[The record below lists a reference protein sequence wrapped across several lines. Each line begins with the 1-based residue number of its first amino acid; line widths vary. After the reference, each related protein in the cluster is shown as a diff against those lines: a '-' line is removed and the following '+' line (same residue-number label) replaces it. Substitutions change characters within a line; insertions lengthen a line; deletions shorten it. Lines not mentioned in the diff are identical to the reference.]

1 MTFLL
6 PMIQRWFKS
15 KQASPS
21 AEVAAG
27 SNSDRYASPASTSLD
42 ELVNMR
48 AQATALR
55 RATRKR
61 SAAPASGPAMSRRL
75 GRGLDF
81 AEVREYQAGDDVR
94 MIDWKVTARTGKT
107 HTKLFVEE
115 RERPVMLVVDFR
127 SHMRF
132 GTQGMFK
139 SVMAA
144 RLSALI
150 GWTANNNQDR
160 VGGFVF
166 TDDWHT
172 EIRPRSGRRGLMNFF
187 RGIAQAQMHAPSGDQ
202 GQLAD
207 TLSRL
212 RTAVH
217 AGSTVVIFS
226 DFIGFDEQAQL
237 AMGNLLQRLDIL
249 AVHIVDPIE
258 GQLPDA
264 GRYSL
269 SGMHSQAGNS
279 LAIDTGSKTQTQRYL
294 EGQIKHQ
301 QAVADFFSSH
311 GHVYIR
317 ALTSQPLLDI
327 AARILSRKAD
337 KVSGKLSNEVSGQVS
352 DKLSETVPGNL
363 PGNVSGNVSGN
374 SAHSGSS

>member
-1 MTFLL
+1 MTTTV
-6 PMIQRWFKS
+6 PRMQRWFKKKS
-15 KQASPS
+15 VQSQS
-21 AEVAAG
+21 AATQTD
-27 SNSDRYASPASTSLD
+27 NTDRFKSPASTSLD
-42 ELVNMR
+42 ELVSMR
-48 AQATALR
+48 EQAQALR
-55 RATRKR
+55 RNTRKK
-61 SAAPASGPAMSRRL
+61 SAAPASGPSMSRQL

-94 MIDWKVTARTGKT
+94 MIDWKVTARTGKA

-172 EIRPRSGRRGLMNFF
+172 EVRPRSGRRGLMNFF
-187 RGIAQAQMHAPSGDQ
+187 RGIAEAQMHMPSGDS

-217 AGSTVVIFS
+217 SGSTVIIFS
-226 DFIGFDEQAQL
+226 DFIGFDQQAQL

-264 GRYSL
+264 GRYSV
-269 SGMHSQAGNS
+269 SGMHAQSGNRMSIDTSSQA
-279 LAIDTGSKTQTQRYL
+279 QTQRYL
-294 EGQIKHQ
+294 AKQVKHQ
-301 QAVADFFSSH
+301 QTVADFFSSH
-311 GHVYIR
+311 GHLYIR
-317 ALTSQPLLDI
+317 APTNQPLLDI
-327 AARILSRKAD
+327 AARILGRVPER
-337 KVSGKLSNEVSGQVS
+337 VSTSTKQRE
-352 DKLSETVPGNL
+352 
-363 PGNVSGNVSGN
+363 
-374 SAHSGSS
+374 SS

>member
-1 MTFLL
+1 MTNAV
-6 PMIQRWFKS
+6 PMMQRWFKKKS
-15 KQASPS
+15 GK
-21 AEVAAG
+21 
-27 SNSDRYASPASTSLD
+27 SNVKAVPKTDSGRFHSPASTSLD

-48 AQATALR
+48 DQAQALR
-55 RATRKR
+55 RNTRKK
-61 SAAPASGPAMSRRL
+61 SAAPAIGPAMSKRL

-94 MIDWKVTARTGKT
+94 MIDWKVTARTGQT

-144 RLSALI
+144 RLSALMA
-150 GWTANNNQDR
+150 WTANNNQDR

-172 EIRPRSGRRGLMNFF
+172 EIRPRSGRRGLMNLF
-187 RGIAQAQMHAPSGDQ
+187 RGIAQAQMHAPSGDR

-237 AMGNLLQRLDIL
+237 AMGNLLQRLDII

-258 GQLPDA
+258 AQLPGA
-264 GRYSL
+264 GRYAL
-269 SGMHSQAGNS
+269 SGMHSQTGDK
-279 LAIDTGSKTQTQRYL
+279 LAIDTSSQTQIQRYL
-294 EGQIKHQ
+294 AKQVLHQ
-301 QAVADFFSSH
+301 RTVADFFSSH
-311 GHVYIR
+311 GHLYIK
-317 ALTSQPLLDI
+317 APTNQPLLDI
-327 AARILSRKAD
+327 AARILGRVPE
-337 KVSGKLSNEVSGQVS
+337 KVPAVSSVS
-352 DKLSETVPGNL
+352 KSI
-363 PGNVSGNVSGN
+363 
-374 SAHSGSS
+374 

>member
-1 MTFLL
+1 MTFAV
-6 PMIQRWFKS
+6 PMMQRWFKKRS
-15 KQASPS
+15 VESDVKSIL
-21 AEVAAG
+21 G
-27 SNSDRYASPASTSLD
+27 SDSDRYQSPASTSLD
-42 ELVNMR
+42 ELVSMR
-48 AQATALR
+48 EQAQALR
-55 RATRKR
+55 RNARKK
-61 SAAPASGPAMSRRL
+61 SAAPASGPAMSKRL

-94 MIDWKVTARTGKT
+94 MIDWKVTARTGQT

-172 EIRPRSGRRGLMNFF
+172 EVRPRSGRRGLMNFF
-187 RGIAQAQMHAPSGDQ
+187 RGIAQAQMHAPSGDR

-217 AGSTVVIFS
+217 SGSTVIIFS
-226 DFIGFDEQAQL
+226 DFIGFDEPAQL
-237 AMGNLLQRLDIL
+237 AMGNLLQRLDIM

-258 GQLPDA
+258 SQLPNA
-264 GRYSL
+264 GRYTL
-269 SGMHSQAGNS
+269 SGMHAQTGNK
-279 LAIDTGSKTQTQRYL
+279 LAIDTSSQTQTQRYL
-294 EGQIKHQ
+294 NKHLKHQ
-301 QAVADFFSSH
+301 QTVADFFSSH
-311 GHVYIR
+311 GHLYIR
-317 ALTSQPLLDI
+317 AQTNQPLLDV
-327 AARILSRKAD
+327 AARILGR
-337 KVSGKLSNEVSGQVS
+337 
-352 DKLSETVPGNL
+352 VPD
-363 PGNVSGNVSGN
+363 NVSNQSVQSVKP
-374 SAHSGSS
+374 

>member
-1 MTFLL
+1 MK
-6 PMIQRWFKS
+6 RWFRKKTVETIPANS
-15 KQASPS
+15 T
-21 AEVAAG
+21 G
-27 SNSDRYASPASTSLD
+27 SDANRFHSPASTSLD
-42 ELVNMR
+42 ELVSMR
-48 AQATALR
+48 DQAQALR
-55 RATRKR
+55 RNIRKK
-61 SAAPASGPAMSRRL
+61 SAAPATGPAMSKRL

-107 HTKLFVEE
+107 HTKLFIEE

-150 GWTANNNQDR
+150 AWTANSNHDR

-172 EIRPRSGRRGLMNFF
+172 EVRPRSGRRGLMNFF
-187 RGIAQAQMHAPSGDQ
+187 RGIAEAQMHAPSGDRE
-202 GQLAD
+202 QLAD

-226 DFIGFDEQAQL
+226 DFIGFDQQAQL

-258 GQLPDA
+258 DQLPSS

-269 SGMHSQAGNS
+269 SGMHAQAGRKLSIDTSSRSQAQS
-279 LAIDTGSKTQTQRYL
+279 YL
-294 EGQIKHQ
+294 DKQVKHQ
-301 QAVADFFSSH
+301 QAVADFFNSH
-311 GHVYIR
+311 GHLYIR
-317 ALTSQPLLDI
+317 ALTSQPLADI
-327 AARILSRKAD
+327 ATRILGRVPDRLSSAADDKTSREHVTTTRVA
-337 KVSGKLSNEVSGQVS
+337 
-352 DKLSETVPGNL
+352 
-363 PGNVSGNVSGN
+363 
-374 SAHSGSS
+374 GS

>member
-1 MTFLL
+1 ML
-6 PMIQRWFKS
+6 RWFNK
-15 KQASPS
+15 KRAIPN
-21 AEVAAG
+21 ATAPAAAANG
-27 SNSDRYASPASTSLD
+27 RYQSPASTSLD
-42 ELVNMR
+42 ELVGMR
-48 AQATALR
+48 DQAQALR
-55 RATRKR
+55 RNSRKK

-94 MIDWKVTARTGKT
+94 MIDWKVTARTGQT

-150 GWTANNNQDR
+150 GWTANYNQDR

-172 EIRPRSGRRGLMNFF
+172 DIRPRSGRRGLMGFF
-187 RGIAQAQMHAPSGDQ
+187 RGIADAQMHAPSGDT

-212 RTAVH
+212 RLVVH
-217 AGSTVVIFS
+217 GGSTVVIFS
-226 DFIGFDEQAQL
+226 DFIGFNDKAKM
-237 AMGNLLQRLDIL
+237 AMGNLLQRLDII
-249 AVHIVDPIE
+249 AVHIVDPVE
-258 GQLPDA
+258 SQLPSS
-264 GRYSL
+264 GRYAIK
-269 SGMHSQAGNS
+269 GMHTPSDMV
-279 LAIDTGSKTQTQRYL
+279 LAIDTGIQAQSKRYV
-294 EGQIKHQ
+294 EKQIRHQ
-301 QAVADFFSSH
+301 QEVSDFFSSH
-311 GHVYIR
+311 GHLYIK
-317 ALTSQPLLDI
+317 ALTNQPLLDI
-327 AARILSRKAD
+327 ASRILARIPDNAQKTTAESVD
-337 KVSGKLSNEVSGQVS
+337 
-352 DKLSETVPGNL
+352 P
-363 PGNVSGNVSGN
+363 
-374 SAHSGSS
+374 

>member
-1 MTFLL
+1 MRTWLN
-6 PMIQRWFKS
+6 RTRVDKS
-15 KQASPS
+15 EGAS
-21 AEVAAG
+21 AA
-27 SNSDRYASPASTSLD
+27 SNERYQSPASTSLD
-42 ELVNMR
+42 ELVGLR
-48 AQATALR
+48 DQAQALR
-55 RATRKR
+55 RNTRKK
-61 SAAPASGPAMSRRL
+61 SAAPTSGPAISRRL

-144 RLSALI
+144 RLSALL
-150 GWTANNNQDR
+150 GWTANFNHDR

-172 EIRPRSGRRGLMNFF
+172 DIRPRSGRRGLMSFF
-187 RGIAQAQMHAPSGDQ
+187 RGIADAQMHAPSGDV

-207 TLSRL
+207 TLRRL
-212 RTAVH
+212 RTVVH
-217 AGSTVVIFS
+217 GGSTVIIFS
-226 DFIGFDEQAQL
+226 DFIGFDDDAKN
-237 AMGNLLQRLDIL
+237 AMGNLLNRLDIL

-258 GQLPDA
+258 CELPQS
-264 GRYSL
+264 GRYNIK
-269 SGMHSQAGNS
+269 GMHSQAERLLS
-279 LAIDTGSKTQTQRYL
+279 IDTGSRVHAQQYL
-294 EGQIKHQ
+294 QKQVRHQ

-311 GHVYIR
+311 GHLYVQ
-317 ALTSQPLLDI
+317 ALTNQPLLDI
-327 AARILSRKAD
+327 ATRILARIPD
-337 KVSGKLSNEVSGQVS
+337 KVQVDS
-352 DKLSETVPGNL
+352 DAGLNRS
-363 PGNVSGNVSGN
+363 
-374 SAHSGSS
+374 

>member
-1 MTFLL
+1 M
-6 PMIQRWFKS
+6 MQNWFNKKRS
-15 KQASPS
+15 TSTATKNVAS
-21 AEVAAG
+21 
-27 SNSDRYASPASTSLD
+27 NNRFQSPASTSLD
-42 ELVNMR
+42 ELVGMR
-48 AQATALR
+48 DQAQALR
-55 RATRKR
+55 RNSRKK
-61 SAAPASGPAMSRRL
+61 SAAPTSGPAVSQRL

-144 RLSALI
+144 RLSALL
-150 GWTANNNQDR
+150 GWTANFNQDR

-172 EIRPRSGRRGLMNFF
+172 DIRPRSGRRGLMNFF
-187 RGIAQAQMHAPSGDQ
+187 RGIADAQMHAPSGDR

-212 RTAVH
+212 RTVVH
-217 AGSTVVIFS
+217 GGSTVIIFS
-226 DFIGFDEQAQL
+226 DFIGFDEKAKM

-258 GQLPDA
+258 ASLPSS
-264 GRYSL
+264 GRYAIK
-269 SGMHSQAGNS
+269 GMHAQSGDS
-279 LAIDTGSKTQTQRYL
+279 LAIDTGSAAHARQYIEK
-294 EGQIKHQ
+294 QIRHQ
-301 QAVADFFSSH
+301 QSVSDFFSSH
-311 GHVYIR
+311 GHLYVK
-317 ALTSQPLLDI
+317 ALTNQPLLDI
-327 AARILSRKAD
+327 ATRILARIPD
-337 KVSGKLSNEVSGQVS
+337 KVS
-352 DKLSETVPGNL
+352 SEQTV
-363 PGNVSGNVSGN
+363 
-374 SAHSGSS
+374 ASS

>member
-1 MTFLL
+1 MTLSL
-6 PMIQRWFKS
+6 PMMQRWFK
-15 KQASPS
+15 KKPVKNHAQVASD
-21 AEVAAG
+21 
-27 SNSDRYASPASTSLD
+27 SNVERYASPASTSLD
-42 ELVNMR
+42 ELVSMR
-48 AQATALR
+48 DQAQALR
-55 RATRKR
+55 RNTRKK
-61 SAAPASGPAMSRRL
+61 SAAPATGPAASSRL

-107 HTKLFVEE
+107 QTKLFVEE

-150 GWTANNNQDR
+150 GWTANYNQDR

-187 RGIAQAQMHAPSGDQ
+187 RGIAQAQMHAPSGDR
-202 GQLAD
+202 GQLSD

-217 AGSTVVIFS
+217 TGSTVIIFS
-226 DFIGFDEQAQL
+226 DFIGFDEQAQM
-237 AMGNLLQRLDIL
+237 AMGNLLQRLDL
-249 AVHIVDPIE
+249 MAVHIVDPIE

-269 SGMHSQAGNS
+269 SGMHSQSGDS
-279 LAIDTGSKTQTQRYL
+279 LAIDTSSKAQTQRYL

-301 QAVADFFSSH
+301 QTVADFFSSH
-311 GHVYIR
+311 GHLYIR
-317 ALTSQPLLDI
+317 AGTNQPLLDI
-327 AARILSRKAD
+327 AARILGRIPD
-337 KVSGKLSNEVSGQVS
+337 RVSTKSTQ
-352 DKLSETVPGNL
+352 PI
-363 PGNVSGNVSGN
+363 
-374 SAHSGSS
+374 GS

>member
-1 MTFLL
+1 M
-6 PMIQRWFKS
+6 QRWFKKRS
-15 KQASPS
+15 SES
-21 AEVAAG
+21 VAKAAPK
-27 SNSDRYASPASTSLD
+27 SDSDRFHSPASTSLD

-48 AQATALR
+48 DKAQALR
-55 RATRKR
+55 RNARKK
-61 SAAPASGPAMSRRL
+61 SAAPASGPAMSKRL

-150 GWTANNNQDR
+150 AWTANNNQDR

-172 EIRPRSGRRGLMNFF
+172 EIRPRSGRRGLMTLF
-187 RGIAQAQMHAPSGDQ
+187 RGIAQAQMHAPSGDR
-202 GQLAD
+202 GLLAD

-237 AMGNLLQRLDIL
+237 AMGNLLQRLDII
-249 AVHIVDPIE
+249 AVHIIDPVE
-258 GQLPDA
+258 SQLPGA
-264 GRYSL
+264 GRYTL
-269 SGMHSQAGNS
+269 SGMHSQSGDKM
-279 LAIDTGSKTQTQRYL
+279 AIDTSSQAQTQRYL
-294 EGQIKHQ
+294 EKQLKHQ
-301 QAVADFFSSH
+301 QTVADFFTSH
-311 GHVYIR
+311 GHLYIR
-317 ALTSQPLLDI
+317 SLTNQPLLDV
-327 AARILSRKAD
+327 AARILGR
-337 KVSGKLSNEVSGQVS
+337 
-352 DKLSETVPGNL
+352 VPEKR
-363 PGNVSGNVSGN
+363 
-374 SAHSGSS
+374 SATTSVPTSS

>member
-1 MTFLL
+1 M
-6 PMIQRWFKS
+6 MQRWFK
-15 KQASPS
+15 KNRPDKRAGASS
-21 AEVAAG
+21 LGV
-27 SNSDRYASPASTSLD
+27 NDRYQSPASTSLD
-42 ELVNMR
+42 ELVGMR
-48 AQATALR
+48 EQAQALR
-55 RATRKR
+55 RNTKKK
-61 SAAPASGPAMSRRL
+61 SAAPASGPTMSRRL

-150 GWTANNNQDR
+150 GWTANYNHDR

-172 EIRPRSGRRGLMNFF
+172 DVRPRSGRRGLMNFF
-187 RGIAQAQMHAPSGDQ
+187 RGIADAQMHAPSGDR

-207 TLSRL
+207 TLARL
-212 RTAVH
+212 RTVVH
-217 AGSTVVIFS
+217 GGSTVVIFS
-226 DFIGFDEQAQL
+226 DFIGFDDDAKN
-237 AMGNLLQRLDIL
+237 AMGNLLQRIDLL

-258 GQLPDA
+258 CQLPGS
-264 GRYSL
+264 GRYSIK
-269 SGMHSQAGNS
+269 GMHAQAEQS
-279 LAIDTGSKTQTQRYL
+279 LAIDTGSQAQTRRYI
-294 EGQIKHQ
+294 EKQIKHQ
-301 QAVADFFSSH
+301 QTVADFFSSH
-311 GHVYIR
+311 GHLYVR
-317 ALTSQPLLDI
+317 ALTNQPLLDI
-327 AARILSRKAD
+327 AARILARIPDDVNKFA
-337 KVSGKLSNEVSGQVS
+337 ER
-352 DKLSETVPGNL
+352 
-363 PGNVSGNVSGN
+363 
-374 SAHSGSS
+374 SASK

>member
-1 MTFLL
+1 M
-6 PMIQRWFKS
+6 QRWFKKKS
-15 KQASPS
+15 IESHVNVVPK
-21 AEVAAG
+21 
-27 SNSDRYASPASTSLD
+27 SDSDSFKSPASTSLD
-42 ELVNMR
+42 ELVSMR
-48 AQATALR
+48 GKAQALR
-55 RATRKR
+55 RNIRKK
-61 SAAPASGPAMSRRL
+61 SAAPATGPAMSKQL

-160 VGGFVF
+160 VGGLVF

-172 EIRPRSGRRGLMNFF
+172 EIRPRSGRRGLMNLF
-187 RGIAQAQMHAPSGDQ
+187 RGIAQAQMHAPSGNR

-207 TLSRL
+207 ALTRL

-217 AGSTVVIFS
+217 AGSTVIIFS

-237 AMGNLLQRLDIL
+237 AMGNLLQRLDLL

-258 GQLPDA
+258 IQLPGA
-264 GRYSL
+264 GRYAL
-269 SGMHSQAGNS
+269 SGMHSQVGDK
-279 LAIDTGSKTQTQRYL
+279 LAIDTTSQAQTQRYL
-294 EGQIKHQ
+294 KAQVTHQ
-301 QAVADFFSSH
+301 QTVADFFASH
-311 GHVYIR
+311 GHLYVK
-317 ALTSQPLLDI
+317 APTNQPLLDV
-327 AARILSRKAD
+327 AARILSRVPERVD
-337 KVSGKLSNEVSGQVS
+337 GVSSVS
-352 DKLSETVPGNL
+352 KNHE
-363 PGNVSGNVSGN
+363 
-374 SAHSGSS
+374 

>member
-1 MTFLL
+1 M
-6 PMIQRWFKS
+6 QRWFK
-15 KQASPS
+15 KKPITPVARAAS
-21 AEVAAG
+21 G
-27 SNSDRYASPASTSLD
+27 SNADRFASPASTSLD
-42 ELVNMR
+42 ELVSMR
-48 AQATALR
+48 DQANALR
-55 RATRKR
+55 RNTRKK
-61 SAAPASGPAMSRRL
+61 SAAPATGPAMSRRL

-187 RGIAQAQMHAPSGDQ
+187 RGIAQAQMHAPSGDR

-237 AMGNLLQRLDIL
+237 AMGNLLQRLDLL

-258 GQLPDA
+258 GRLPDA

-269 SGMHSQAGNS
+269 SGMHSQAGDA
-279 LAIDTGSKTQTQRYL
+279 LAIDTSSKAHTQRYL

-301 QAVADFFSSH
+301 QAVADFFSAH

-317 ALTSQPLLDI
+317 ALTSQPLLDV
-327 AARILSRKAD
+327 AARILGRIPD
-337 KVSGKLSNEVSGQVS
+337 KVSDQSVQSIS
-352 DKLSETVPGNL
+352 
-363 PGNVSGNVSGN
+363 
-374 SAHSGSS
+374 